1 MAPIEILF
9 LFFGFQ
15 AFLLMILFFL
25 KEQDGFAYANRIFA
39 LFLFLA
45 GWLISY
51 NPLFWSGVL
60 FQGGFIHLN
69 LTYVIPL
76 SLIGPVFFFYV
87 RYVVTRRKLLFSK
100 DFFHFLPFLYMVFSY
115 LPYFILDSKSKL
127 EVYREQQMNSIINVS
142 NLAEAG
148 LIIIMIVYAA
158 VCFSRYLVV
167 FQGQNDFKLWL
178 KAICI
183 SYSGIVL
190 SLVVFYVLYFSQ
202 VLTTEQD
209 YIITLMISIS
219 VFITSYFSFNYATL
233 FNGSPFRE
241 IIPFTKYRKTGLTKN
256 YSLELKESLLDLM
269 EKERPYLNGELRLDD
284 IARSLGIGRHHASQ
298 IINEHF
304 NTNFFDFINTYRT
317 AEAIKQIE
325 KNKHKMNLAEIGFIA
340 GFNNT
345 VSFNKAF
352 KKNVGVTPS
361 KYRSSYQKGRNF
373 NNFHRQKP

>member
-1 MAPIEILF
+1 MGPIEILF

-15 AFLLMILFFL
+15 AFLLMMLFAL
-25 KEQDGFAYANRIFA
+25 KKQDGFAYANRIFA
-39 LFLFLA
+39 LFLFFA

-60 FQGGFIHLN
+60 FRGSLIHLN

-76 SLIGPVFFFYV
+76 SLIGPIFFFYI
-87 RYVVTRRKLLFSK
+87 RYVVTRRKLSFSR

-148 LIIIMIVYAA
+148 LIIIMIVYTA

-190 SLVVFYVLYFSQ
+190 SLVAFYVLYFSQ

-241 IIPFTKYRKTGLTKN
+241 IIPLTKYRKTGLTEN

-284 IARSLGIGRHHASQ
+284 IARLLGIGRHHASQ

-304 NTNFFDFINTYRT
+304 KTNFFDFINTYRT

-361 KYRSSYQKGRNF
+361 KYRKRLSKKSEFQ
-373 NNFHRQKP
+373 